1 MNRLRL
7 PPGELSGSTVTVRG
21 EPLSYLRDVLR
32 LRVGAPIE
40 VFDGEGHVYPSTLA
54 RYAEDGGAVLEL
66 GAREDRP
73 FGGVKVTLLQG
84 LPKAD
89 KLELIIQ
96 KAVEL
101 GVTTIV
107 PVETERSI
115 VKLDAKK
122 AADRVA
128 RWQKIAEEAARQS
141 KRAEI
146 AAIEPVVS
154 LSTALSRPIESGE
167 RRLVLDEE
175 ERTVRLRDRFA
186 GADSFTFLIGPEG
199 GLTRSELE
207 AATRAGFI
215 PVTLGPRILRTETVG
230 LAVLAIVQHV
240 LGDLG

>member
-1 MNRLRL
+1 M
-7 PPGELSGSTVTVRG
+7 
-21 EPLSYLRDVLR
+21 
-32 LRVGAPIE
+32 
-40 VFDGEGHVYPSTLA
+40 
-54 RYAEDGGAVLEL
+54 
-66 GAREDRP
+66 
-73 FGGVKVTLLQG
+73 TLLQG

-115 VKLDAKK
+115 VKLDSRK
-122 AADRVA
+122 AVERVA

-141 KRAEI
+141 QRAEI
-146 AAIEPVVS
+146 ATIEPVMSVS
-154 LSTALSRPIESGE
+154 AALARAKESGE
-167 RRLVLDEE
+167 HRLVLDEE
-175 ERTVRLRDRFA
+175 ERTVRLRDQLAA
-186 GADSFTFLIGPEG
+186 GSFTFLIGPEG
-199 GLTRSELE
+199 GLTRDEVE